1 MTASKYYVSGWEV
14 KNVKEAGVLKITVQ
28 GGGELVFEEKSI
40 RNKSEEILFTPYKSF
55 YLTFNSDDD
64 YSIRKLRLNG
74 ENVITM
80 VEDGKIY
87 IEEPEENIELAV
99 TFGDNSV
106 KNGDVNGNG
115 FIEKEDAVLLMRHI
129 VNDKS
134 EPIFEYASDMN
145 DDDIINV
152 TDVLLIII
160 ETNK

>member
-1 MTASKYYVSGWEV
+1 MVAMLVSESVCPEIFGGIDGGDWICAALSRFFGGIACLLLIGGFLSV
-14 KNVKEAGVLKITVQ
+14 SFLK
-28 GGGELVFEEKSI
+28 
-40 RNKSEEILFTPYKSF
+40 
-55 YLTFNSDDD
+55 FNF
-64 YSIRKLRLNG
+64 SIRKLRLNG
-74 ENVITM
+74 ENVISM

-145 DDDIINV
+145 DDDVINV